1 MAATYSLLSKALRQ
15 SSTNLSSVDWQPM
28 PLLKG
33 RKGLQKFSKLA
44 LRWRFMDFFKKFGHE
59 RDDTNRSVVVFV
71 KGIVF
76 LVYWNNLS

>member
-1 MAATYSLLSKALRQ
+1 
-15 SSTNLSSVDWQPM
+15 
-28 PLLKG
+28 
-33 RKGLQKFSKLA
+33 
-44 LRWRFMDFFKKFGHE
+44 MDFFKKFGHE